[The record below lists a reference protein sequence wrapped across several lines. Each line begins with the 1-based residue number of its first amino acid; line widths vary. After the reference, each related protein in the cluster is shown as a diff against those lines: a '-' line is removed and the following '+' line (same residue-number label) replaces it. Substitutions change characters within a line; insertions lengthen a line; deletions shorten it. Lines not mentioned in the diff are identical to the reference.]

1 METDPCKRA
10 PELKP
15 RYLHLLFMCSF
26 SFIFFLSFFHYTHL
40 GSRWFCKIPR
50 GSLRRISYLFVY
62 WYAGKSLLSK
72 RNPRQILFPFFINH
86 HFRGRRPEGTFCKHD
101 TTGSVWRLSRAR
113 MGMLAHVTL
122 LPTPW
127 FQSCSF
133 HFVREKSP
141 VESKAPPPEETAPWA
156 SNPLIPES
164 PHPLRGPAR
173 RRWHTAV
180 TALPTLPPLLVS
192 ASTSPTSFSG
202 SRSGLIFKKGGGP
215 WNSVTSRVFILRS
228 PGWSCEPS
236 R

>member
-1 METDPCKRA
+1 MQACTRTQA
-10 PELKP
+10 PVFASSV
-15 RYLHLLFMCSF
+15 HVQFLFY
-26 SFIFFLSFFHYTHL
+26 FLSFFHYTHL

-141 VESKAPPPEETAPWA
+141 VESKAPPQRKRRPG
-156 SNPLIPES
+156 
-164 PHPLRGPAR
+164 LRTPSSQRVLTHSG
-173 RRWHTAV
+173 
-180 TALPTLPPLLVS
+180 ALPADAGTRP
-192 ASTSPTSFSG
+192 
-202 SRSGLIFKKGGGP
+202 
-215 WNSVTSRVFILRS
+215 
-228 PGWSCEPS
+228 
-236 R
+236 

>member
-1 METDPCKRA
+1 MFLWCVRGRSSLKSEPKVISEGGGVHPKGKPTETDPCKRA

-101 TTGSVWRLSRAR
+101 TTG
-113 MGMLAHVTL
+113 
-122 LPTPW
+122 
-127 FQSCSF
+127 
-133 HFVREKSP
+133 
-141 VESKAPPPEETAPWA
+141 
-156 SNPLIPES
+156 
-164 PHPLRGPAR
+164 
-173 RRWHTAV
+173 
-180 TALPTLPPLLVS
+180 
-192 ASTSPTSFSG
+192 
-202 SRSGLIFKKGGGP
+202 
-215 WNSVTSRVFILRS
+215 
-228 PGWSCEPS
+228 
-236 R
+236 